1 MHGTGKESYFR
12 NSFTSQQVHTTKQAL
27 IGGLAKN
34 LNLGGSRTAELIFR
48 TTLRC
53 LCMNL
58 PEEETGAL
66 SCKLPNGMKCWV
78 NAKKTA
84 GGRSDLHNLLWE
96 LKGSCG
102 FRSMD
107 EALAAAKS
115 AISALGLVVDL
126 AEFARL
132 LPEEL
137 HELALQVREE
147 LALLKQRS

>member
-1 MHGTGKESYFR
+1 MYGTALESYFR
-12 NSFTSQQVHTTKQAL
+12 NSSTSQQVRTKQTL
-27 IGGLAKN
+27 IGELAKN
-34 LNLGGSRTAELIFR
+34 LNLSGSRSAELIFR

-78 NAKKTA
+78 NGKKTA
-84 GGRSDLHNLLWE
+84 CGRSDLHNLLWE
-96 LKGSCG
+96 LKDSCG
-102 FRSMD
+102 FRSME

-132 LPEEL
+132 LPKEL
-137 HELALQVREE
+137 HELALQVKEE
-147 LALLKQRS
+147 RALLKKSS